1 MNKKLEVFYENT
13 EINVKKETELVLA
26 IANKLRGT
34 YKAED
39 YQDVIIPMVIIRRF
53 ECALEETKAKVLA
66 TYEKN
71 PNIAPKIL
79 EREAGHSFYN
89 ISKYNLKNLQN
100 EADAIKGNFKEY
112 IKGFSTNIRTII
124 EDLGFIKQ
132 IDKLDKANK
141 LLLIIKAFAN
151 VDFSP
156 KTVDNIR
163 MGYLFEDILRRYSE
177 NVNAGDHYTP
187 REVIRCLTNLLLAE
201 GCDDIYQDG
210 KIIKIGDFACGTGG
224 MLSTANDFILRKNS
238 SAKIHLYGQEIL
250 DSSYAICLAD
260 MLIKGQDASH
270 IQLKNTLKED
280 AFPDDDFR
288 FVIMN
293 PPFGTPW
300 SGDKAETGTK
310 EAVEASNRFK
320 HKVGD
325 NGPEISMTPASGDA
339 QLLFMQHALAKL
351 NKENGRA
358 AIITNGS
365 PLFSGGTG
373 SGESQIR
380 RWMLENDLIEAIIG
394 FPDQL
399 FYNTGISIYAFILSN
414 NKRAERKGKVQLIN
428 ATKFYKKMRKSMGN
442 KRNELS
448 NEHIKKITHLYA
460 EFEENE
466 YCKIF
471 DNEEF
476 LYKEYSVYQ
485 PMQRNYQITEERIQ
499 AMIDNKDLKN
509 FYDEEKMEEFQLM
522 DPIPAKEKKSLD
534 QLIKNKPVFEEIIYR
549 LRSSG
554 DEIGTFKEPKIF
566 TKKVK
571 VLFEDLNLPT
581 AVLNNIVKSMSCI
594 DKTAEIQKD
603 NKGNFIPDKDTKD
616 IELVPFKESI
626 EEYMKKEVLP
636 YVPDAMYF
644 FEEDLNKKTKGKSTP
659 AIKIGAEISFTRYFY
674 EYKEPKPSTILL
686 EEFKELES
694 ELNKLLE
701 KLG

>member
-1 MNKKLEVFYENT
+1 MTKSVEILYENT
-13 EINVKKETELVLA
+13 EINVTKETNLVLA

-53 ECALEETKAKVLA
+53 ECALEDTKDEVVK
-66 TYEKN
+66 TYEAN
-71 PNIAPKIL
+71 PKIAPKVL
-79 EREAGHSFYN
+79 ERKSGHSFYN
-89 ISKYNLKNLQN
+89 VSHFNLSNLQDQ
-100 EADAIKGNFKEY
+100 ADDIKGNFKDY
-112 IKGFSTNIRTII
+112 IKGFSANVKTII
-124 EDLGFIKQ
+124 EDLDFIKQ

-151 VDFSP
+151 FDLSP
-156 KTVDNIR
+156 KTVDNMR

-187 REVIRCLTNLLLAE
+187 REVIRCLANLLLAE

-210 KIIKIGDFACGTGG
+210 KIVKIGDFACGTGG
-224 MLSTANDFILRKNS
+224 MLSTINDFILRKNS
-238 SAKIHLYGQEIL
+238 SAKIHMYGQEIL

-270 IQLKNTLKED
+270 IQQVNTLKED
-280 AFPDDDFR
+280 AFPDDEFR

-300 SGDKAETGTK
+300 SGDKAANGTK
-310 EAVEASNRFK
+310 EAVEESDRFK
-320 HKVGD
+320 HRVGID
-325 NGPEISMTPASGDA
+325 GPEITMTPASGDA
-339 QLLFMQHALAKL
+339 QLLFMQHALKKL

-399 FYNTGISIYAFILSN
+399 FYNTGISIYAYILSY
-414 NKRAERKGKVQLIN
+414 NKQPKRKGKVQLID

-448 NEHIKKITHLYA
+448 NDHIKKITHLYA
-460 EFEENE
+460 DFKEND
-466 YCKIF
+466 YSKIF

-476 LYKEYSVYQ
+476 LYKEYAVYQ
-485 PMQRNYQITEERIQ
+485 PMQRNYRIDEERIQ
-499 AMIDNKDLKN
+499 AMIDNNTLKN
-509 FYDEEKMEEFQLM
+509 FYDKDKIEEYQLM
-522 DPIPAKEKKSLD
+522 DPLPTKTKL
-534 QLIKNKPVFEEIIYR
+534 LLNKFLENESTYEEIIHR
-549 LRSSG
+549 LVTKG
-554 DEIGTFKEPKIF
+554 EEIGEFKEPKEF
-566 TKKVK
+566 TKRVK
-571 VLFEDLNLPT
+571 KLFKDLDIPAGVVNS
-581 AVLNNIVKSMSCI
+581 IIKSMSRM
-594 DKTAEIQKD
+594 DKTADIQKD
-603 NKGNFIPDKDTKD
+603 ALGNIIPDKETKD
-616 IELVPFKESI
+616 IELVPYKQSI
-626 EEYMKKEVLP
+626 DEYMEKEVLP
-636 YVPDAMYF
+636 HVPDAMVF
-644 FEEDLNKKTKGKSTP
+644 FEEDLSKKTKGKSTP
-659 AIKIGAEISFTRYFY
+659 AIKTGAEIPFTRYFY
-674 EYKEPKPSTILL
+674 KYQAPESSDELL
-686 EEFKELES
+686 KEFKDIDL

-701 KLG
+701 ELG

>member
-1 MNKKLEVFYENT
+1 MNESLEVLYENT
-13 EINVKKETELVLA
+13 EINVTKETNLVLS

-53 ECALEETKAKVLA
+53 ECALEETKYEVVK
-66 TYEKN
+66 TYETN
-71 PNIAPKIL
+71 PKIAPKVL
-79 EREAGHSFYN
+79 ERKAGHSFYN
-89 ISKYNLKNLQN
+89 ISRFNLNNLQDQ
-100 EADAIKGNFKEY
+100 ADNVKDNFKEY
-112 IKGFSTNIRTII
+112 INGFSINIKTII
-124 EDLGFIKQ
+124 EDLGFKKQ

-141 LLLIIKAFAN
+141 LLLVIKAFAN
-151 VDFSP
+151 FDLSP
-156 KTVDNIR
+156 KTVDNMR
-163 MGYLFEDILRRYSE
+163 MGYLFEDLLRRYSE
-177 NVNAGDHYTP
+177 NVNAGDHYSP
-187 REVIRCLTNLLLAE
+187 REVIRCLANLLLAE
-201 GCDDIYQDG
+201 GSDDIYQEG

-238 SAKIHLYGQEIL
+238 SAKIHMFGQEIL

-280 AFPDDDFR
+280 AFPDDEFR

-300 SGDKAETGTK
+300 SGDKAENGTK
-310 EAVEASNRFK
+310 EAVEASDRFK
-320 HKVGD
+320 HRIGID
-325 NGPEISMTPASGDA
+325 GPEITMTPASGDA
-339 QLLFMQHALAKL
+339 QLLFMQHALKKL

-414 NKRAERKGKVQLIN
+414 NKRAERKGKVQLID
-428 ATKFYKKMRKSMGN
+428 ATNFYKKMRKSMGN

-448 NEHIKKITHLYA
+448 NEHIQKITHLYA
-460 EFEENE
+460 EFKENK

-476 LYKEYSVYQ
+476 LYKEFAVYQ

-499 AMIDNKDLKN
+499 AMIDNNDLKN
-509 FYDEEKMEEFQLM
+509 FYDQEKMEEYQLM
-522 DPIPAKEKKSLD
+522 DPLPTKEKNTLEKFL
-534 QLIKNKPVFEEIIYR
+534 KNRPTFDEIIKR
-549 LRSSG
+549 LREK
-554 DEIGTFKEPKIF
+554 EIGTYKEPKEF

-571 VLFEDLNLPT
+571 DLFYDLEIPT
-581 AVLNNIVKSMSCI
+581 GILNNIVRSMSRM

-603 NKGNFIPDKDTKD
+603 NKGRIIPDKDTKD
-616 IELVPFKESI
+616 IELIPYKQSVKQ
-626 EEYMKKEVLP
+626 YMQKEVLP
-636 YVPDAMYF
+636 HVPDAMEF

-659 AIKIGAEISFTRYFY
+659 SIKIGAEIPFTRYFY
-674 EYKEPKPSTILL
+674 KYQEPKTSEELL
-686 EEFKELES
+686 NEFKELEA
-694 ELNKLLE
+694 ELKSLLTE
-701 KLG
+701 LG